1 MNVTH
6 KSRKLQYE
14 ALEEQAANDIPFLL
28 HEQFQFIELFRR
40 SVNRINIWY
49 IYIHN
54 TIYIESASI
63 TRYRITPK
71 DALIY
76 NQFNIIVIYRRILTK
91 TILIG
96 GYLL

>member
-40 SVNRINIWY
+40 RSVNRINI
-49 IYIHN
+49 
-54 TIYIESASI
+54 
-63 TRYRITPK
+63 
-71 DALIY
+71 
-76 NQFNIIVIYRRILTK
+76 
-91 TILIG
+91 
-96 GYLL
+96 